1 MVAAKQTLLS
11 LILLSGTAFADS
23 SAEYSSMPDSIVQ
36 SKQTALTQ
44 GQNALGDEYMNKL
57 LRKNE
62 AIHSATFSTKVA
74 TEHQDSVEPQTDI
87 YYVILVSDAMGKREL
102 KHLFKSLSHRN
113 DVSFVVRGILP
124 TEKTITDVG
133 KRIIGLIKDLP
144 EVPNVN
150 LDPRPFQN
158 INAEYAPQIL
168 MYKGDSVV
176 LSAAG
181 LVNPNYL
188 KTEFEKGKRGD
199 LGNFGSMVKISE
211 RDLTEVL
218 KERAALLD
226 KETLIADA
234 KDRFWDNVAFTAL
247 PNATETLVRS
257 FVPEVVVRE
266 DMVTPNGDVIA
277 FAGERIN
284 RLNTLPFTQRLVVF
298 DPTDRKQMEFVQS
311 LPESPLRTKF
321 IATRFDRSLKWDA
334 VKSVERQLNASVYQ
348 LKPELVTAFDLQ
360 VVPSIVTAD
369 HQRKVFVISETKME
383 D

>member
-1 MVAAKQTLLS
+1 MVAAKRTLLS
-11 LILLSGTAFADS
+11 LILLSGTALTGS
-23 SAEYSSMPDSIVQ
+23 STEYSSMPNSIVQ
-36 SKQTALTQ
+36 SKQASLTQ
-44 GQNALGDEYMNKL
+44 GQKVLGDEYMNKL

-62 AIHSATFSTKVA
+62 AIHSATFATEVA
-74 TEHQDSVEPQTDI
+74 TEQQESIEPKTDI
-87 YYVILVSDAMGKREL
+87 HYVILVSDAMGQREL

-113 DVSFVVRGILP
+113 DVSFAVRGTLP

-150 LDPRPFQN
+150 LDPRPFKN

-176 LSAAG
+176 LFAAG
-181 LVNPNYL
+181 LANPNYL

-211 RDLTEVL
+211 RDLTEIL
-218 KERAALLD
+218 RERAALLD
-226 KETLIADA
+226 KKALIADA
-234 KDRFWDNVAFTAL
+234 KDKFWDNVAFTAL

-266 DMVTPNGDVIA
+266 DIVTPNGGVIA

-284 RLNTLPFTQRLVVF
+284 RLNTVPFTQRLVVF